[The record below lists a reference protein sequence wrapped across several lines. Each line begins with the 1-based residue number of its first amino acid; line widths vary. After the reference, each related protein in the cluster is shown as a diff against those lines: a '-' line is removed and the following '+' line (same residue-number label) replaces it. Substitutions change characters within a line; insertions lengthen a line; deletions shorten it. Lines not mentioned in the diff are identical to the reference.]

1 MCNKTK
7 QKNQVVEIL
16 RCNYYVLS
24 FIRKTY
30 FSLIVSLLFW
40 FSAKHS
46 TKVSPLEEKTNIS
59 NDLSVSSVGS
69 LAAACGL
76 DLFIINDQS
85 GSVNE
90 IENQQSRAF
99 ITTMSTRVG
108 DLGTSSD
115 ASRFSISEYAHAGT
129 WTQYSF
135 ASAGTNYTTEVA
147 DVILYG
153 SAARTLT
160 GGTSVYRAL
169 QDAKTAINNNYIS
182 GRTSPKVIFLM
193 TDAYCFQIEGAAQ
206 DVAQELKNAGYY
218 IIVMA
223 IGPAVTCTDLN
234 TIASTGGYFSAVDYL
249 TLENDAITLV
259 ENIFYQ
265 ACTNASIY
273 TPVYDLSA
281 SLTSF
286 TATGCTPGPG
296 TFSTNYTITNTG
308 SADFNANLK
317 VAFYDADPTS
327 PNANHLIT
335 QDVGTQTITAGGGTY
350 LGTLNNAA
358 LSTTSTLYAVVNID
372 GALTA
377 NALPLTYSLT
387 SSQLNENTEETTAD
401 NFSTSITRVD
411 AGTCAAQAKLSVQ
424 VNNSGQTCNNEVIY
438 EVTICNN
445 GNADAV
451 ITPTSYADTS
461 FVLTNKDIL
470 DVLPESRF
478 MEWQKTLGG
487 TLSENQYG
495 ATVVETSDGNYII
508 STETGSGIG
517 GNKTTAGFGSFDTWV
532 VKLDPKGNILWD
544 KTFGGSGTEYEG
556 ILVPTNDGGVLLGTT
571 SGSGISGNKTVASQ
585 GSNDFWAIKLDANG
599 GIDWQKGYG
608 GSAYEELND
617 IQATSDGGYIFSGSS
632 NSGISGDRTEAS
644 YGSTDYWIIK
654 VDANGNKL
662 WDKAYGGSGSDGDAH
677 IQPTNDGGYLLA
689 GYSRSPISGVKSENS
704 PTDDYWILKLSS
716 TGTILW
722 ENTLG
727 GTSNDIIRIGHTIYE
742 TSSGNFIVGGVSASG
757 IGGDKTEALNGSQD
771 IWLVTLNGTTGALTT
786 NKGIGGASS
795 SASFAANM
803 HEVPDGGLILLGS
816 NNGGIGGDK
825 TEAGQGNYDYWL
837 LKIDESSNIEWQKS
851 FGGSALD
858 FGSGM
863 EINSAGDYILV
874 GSSSSGISGDKTEAS
889 YGGSDLWVI
898 KYNEGKVLSANDCYT
913 VQYTYDVS
921 GASAGNYD
929 FSVDLIANST
939 NVAHQDPS
947 ISPDNSFTVGTT
959 TGLNGF
965 NGATQTTDNVTIGTV
980 SACPPLNLLSIAVD
994 IPDATV
1000 CEQGY
1005 TTATVTIINKS
1016 GGTFSRLDLA
1026 LNLTG
1031 TGTNYAS
1038 EPYSLTNNLV
1048 LPSINTS
1055 HASYPSI
1062 DNALFSG
1069 SGMDTLSIYALAA
1082 DTSQFNIDLEIGT
1095 GLANLSAQV
1104 LNIPTGYSTSNVT
1117 NLGTD
1122 ATGITGEANPTISGT
1137 CPAAI
1142 TAGTASISLNYTVT
1156 GATSVQWVS
1165 GTNGTFSAPNSGI
1178 SNYTVN
1184 AQDIAN
1190 GYVDFSLSG
1199 STTNNCETTVT
1210 CRVNITGVNYDY
1222 GDAPATYDLSTN
1234 TVMLAG
1240 ASTTLTDLYL
1250 GTIAPDTE
1258 ATTSASTMATGDGA
1272 DEDAMDGVALTKPA
1286 SGATGFSIP
1295 VEVTNNSASIAYL
1308 TAFIDWNDDGDFLDT
1323 LESSSQIT
1331 IAAGSGVTT
1340 NNPIFDVPNITINND
1355 VFLRLRLSTDSGSI
1369 NVPFGP
1375 APEGETEDAIIFC
1388 TDTDGDTVCDIDDI
1402 DDDNDGIRD
1411 IDEGLVAEIGVDSD
1425 VDEIDDARDADC
1437 NGSVESSNPGGN
1449 AASIHSYNSAGTET
1463 NAIGSDNARSALN
1476 TVTDYIV
1483 LDLGVEVP
1491 TGTIIEIES
1500 RVTNNT
1506 GNIMGVE
1513 ESIDAAIFN
1522 NLQTYSWGSITTE
1535 EIKIYTLS
1543 ADARYIRITLST
1555 DGGSGAVQIDNV
1567 AFQAFSI
1574 LVCNGVIGVPP
1585 PDTDSDGTPDYL
1597 DLDSDGDGCYDKIE
1611 AGVTGYTTTGATTDS
1626 LAATTAGEVGAN
1638 GLDNDIEN
1646 NDTQLATTSG
1656 SYTITQTNSGTN
1668 DFQDGALYS
1677 PDCHCSFTETDTDG
1691 DGICDSSDI
1700 DDDNDGIR
1708 DSDEC
1713 VKYLANNTST
1723 AWKGPTTST
1732 VTYNWSGLSTQT
1744 NNSTVNNGILDFHVN
1759 NTGADQRY
1767 AKTGNASYSI
1777 SFSPAV
1783 PASEIGLYI
1792 VDVDNF
1798 ALTTQSAVLTVTGAA
1813 TTNDFYASTIV
1824 NPSGLNSGTYT
1835 ASTGAI
1841 DLSGNIVDKYI
1852 LLVSNSNTLVSSLS
1866 ISFSGD
1872 ASDTVG
1878 HSWFAFSPC
1887 DTDTDGIYD
1896 YLDLDSDNDGIPDLV
1911 EAGGIDTNGDGVI
1924 DYPTDHPLSMVDL
1937 DGDGLADTYDATDS
1951 GGSTPGWTG
1960 GTAIANPDSDGD
1972 GISDANDLDSD
1983 NDGIPDLVE
1992 LGGVDSNG
2000 DGLVDTT
2007 TDADG
2012 DGFADI
2018 YDPND
2023 DGIHGIDS
2031 GESGAPLVE
2040 TNGSG
2045 NALNGETGTSL
2056 DSDGDGYADHV
2067 DLDSDGDGLSDLVEV
2082 GGVDTN
2088 GDGKVDT
2095 TTDADGDGYADI
2107 YDTDDDGTAGVEDT
2121 NDALLQTGGTD
2132 TDGDGKADD
2141 TAITFVDGE
2150 SRSLDSD
2157 GDGILDHL
2165 DLDSDNDGLSDLV
2178 EAGGVDTNGDGKV
2191 DTTTDA
2197 DGDGYAD
2204 IYDTDDDGTAGVED
2218 ASDALLQTGGTDTDS
2233 DGKAD
2238 DTAITFVDGESRS
2251 LDSDGDGILDHL
2263 DLDSDNDGL
2272 SDLVEAGGVDT
2283 NGDGKV
2289 DTTTDADGD
2298 GYADIYDT
2306 DDDGTAGVED
2316 ASDAL
2321 LQTGGTDTDSDGKAD
2336 DTAITFVDGESR
2348 SLDSDGDGILDHLDL
2363 DSDNDGLSDL
2373 VEAGGVDTNGDGKVD
2388 TTTDADG
2395 DGYAD
2400 IYDTDDDGTAGVE
2413 DASDALLQTGG
2424 TDTDGDGKADDT
2436 AITFVDGESRNVDS
2450 DGDGLADHVD
2460 LDSDGD
2466 GLSDLVEA
2474 GGVDTNGDGLVDTT
2488 TDADNDG
2495 YADIYDT
2502 DDDGTAGVEDTN
2514 DALLQ
2519 TGGTDTDGDGKADD
2533 TAITFTDGESRSLD
2547 TDGDGILDHLD
2558 LDADNDGLSDLVE
2571 AGGVDTNGD
2580 GKVDTTTD
2588 ADGDGYADIYDTDD
2602 DGTSGVEDAND
2613 ALLQTGGTDTDSD
2626 GKADDT
2632 AITFVDGESRSLDTD
2647 GDGILDHLDL
2657 DADNDGLS
2665 DLVEAGGVDS
2675 NGDGLVDTTTD
2686 ADGDGYAD
2694 IYDTDDDGTAGVED
2708 ASDALL
2714 QTGGTDT
2721 DSDGKAD
2728 DTAITFVDGE
2738 SRSLDSD
2745 SDGILDHLDL
2755 DSDNDGIPDLVEA
2768 GGIDT
2773 NGNGRVDVATDADG
2787 DGYADIYDT
2796 DDDGTLGVED
2806 ATDALVQTGGTD
2818 TDGDGKADDTAI
2830 TFIDGASNSVD
2841 SDGDGKADHLDLDSE
2856 NDGIPD
2862 LIEAGG
2868 SDPDNDGRVDTA
2880 TLPWD
2885 ADGDGLADIY
2895 DEAASDGPT
2904 GSGTNGTALIETSA
2918 DTNSDGKVNSTESM
2932 VSGGT
2937 SSIDGDGDT
2946 YPNHLDL
2953 DSDNDGITDVV
2964 ENASGNT
2971 SADHS
2976 SGTLDGIVGD
2986 NASVTD
2992 SNNDGWHDP
3001 STSAFTD
3008 TDSDG
3013 VPDYLDIDADN
3024 DGIPDYL
3031 EGVCSTCPTF
3041 AAPSGNDTDG
3051 DGLLDLYEGLTS
3063 ANANSGTNTGVSPN
3077 EDDNDGSG
3085 PADYLDTDS
3094 DNDGAYDWTEGFDS
3108 NGDGNAVDDIIL
3120 LAAAYETNNGNPG
3133 DYPTTDADADGVP
3146 DWLDNQ
3152 VSTSGY
3158 VESTRP
3164 PFLNQSSGSWVDANN
3179 NGLADI
3185 FDSAVNGSLSPIPD
3199 TDGLNDHDWRD
3210 PATTA
3215 FLPVDLVSF
3224 SGEEIGCEVVLKWT
3238 SAVEE
3243 DFRHYEIERSGDGR
3257 NFESIGMQ
3265 GGTGSSVN
3273 QTYTFTDQT
3282 AGLNNYYRLK
3292 LVDIDGAIE
3301 YSEVIIVEVECNRL
3315 ETVTIFPN
3323 PLGVR
3328 YQTLNINIKSK
3339 STQNIEMS
3347 MINALGQSIG
3357 ILKVDLELGQNR
3369 IGWDVT
3375 GLASG
3380 TYYIQFIGNGKIL
3393 KNHKF
3398 IKVDE

>member
-1 MCNKTK
+1 MNRKSSLFYNFIFLTLLYLSSHSILDVSIDNDTESLRNHDSQTIIPTNK
-7 QKNQVVEIL
+7 
-16 RCNYYVLS
+16 
-24 FIRKTY
+24 
-30 FSLIVSLLFW
+30 
-40 FSAKHS
+40 SA
-46 TKVSPLEEKTNIS
+46 
-59 NDLSVSSVGS
+59 NDYDNREVFNTIGS
-69 LAAACGL
+69 LDAACGL
-76 DLFIINDQS
+76 DVFIINDQS

-169 QDAKTAINNNYIS
+169 QDAKIAINNNYVS

-350 LGTLNNAA
+350 LGTLSNAS
-358 LSTTSTLYAVVNID
+358 LSATSTLYAVVNID
-372 GALTA
+372 GALTV
-377 NALPLTYSLT
+377 NALPLKYSLT

-424 VNNSGQTCNNEVIY
+424 VNSSGQTCNNEVVY
-438 EVTICNN
+438 EMTICNN

-451 ITPTSYADTS
+451 ITPTPYADTS

-544 KTFGGSGTEYEG
+544 KTFGGSGYDYEG

-585 GSNDFWAIKLDANG
+585 GNDDFWIIKIDANG

-608 GSAYEELND
+608 GSAYDRLSD
-617 IQATSDGGYIFSGSS
+617 VQATSDGGYIFSGSS
-632 NSGISGDRTEAS
+632 NSGISGDKTDAS
-644 YGSTDYWIIK
+644 YGGFDYWVVK

-662 WDKAYGGSGSDGDAH
+662 WDKAYGGSGNDGDAV

-727 GTSNDIIRIGHTIYE
+727 GTSYDIIRIGHTIYE
-742 TSSGNFIVGGVSASG
+742 TSSGNFIVGGVSVSG

-795 SASFAANM
+795 SASFAASM
-803 HEVPDGGLILLGS
+803 HEVPDGGLVLLGS

-863 EINSAGDYILV
+863 EINSAGDYILT

-929 FSVDLIANST
+929 FSVDLIANNT

-965 NGATQTTDNVTIGTV
+965 NGATQTADNVTIGTV
-980 SACPPLNLLSIAVD
+980 SACPSGDLLSIAVD

-1095 GLANLSAQV
+1095 GLANLSAQL
-1104 LNIPTGYSTSNVT
+1104 LNIPTGNNTTNQS

-1137 CPAAI
+1137 CPASI

-1156 GATSVQWVS
+1156 GATSIQWVS

-1222 GDAPATYDLSTN
+1222 GDAPSTYDLNTN

-1240 ASTTLTDLYL
+1240 ASTTLAGLYL

-1258 ATTSASTMATGDGA
+1258 STTSASTMATGDGA

-1611 AGVTGYTTTGATTDS
+1611 AGVTGYTTNGSVTDS
-1626 LAATTAGEVGAN
+1626 LAATTVGEVGTN
-1638 GLDNDIEN
+1638 GLDDDIESD
-1646 NDTQLATTSG
+1646 DTQSATTSG

-1668 DFQDGALYS
+1668 DFQDAAVQAPACFCYTNPQATELQVSLDGSINGVDDCGNLVEFEIEMLSAEIGTIYDLNVAITIPSSHSMLLESSSAEVLYPESGA
-1677 PDCHCSFTETDTDG
+1677 
-1691 DGICDSSDI
+1691 
-1700 DDDNDGIR
+1700 
-1708 DSDEC
+1708 
-1713 VKYLANNTST
+1713 
-1723 AWKGPTTST
+1723 
-1732 VTYNWSGLSTQT
+1732 
-1744 NNSTVNNGILDFHVN
+1744 
-1759 NTGADQRY
+1759 Y
-1767 AKTGNASYSI
+1767 ASI
-1777 SFSPAV
+1777 SDP
-1783 PASEIGLYI
+1783 I
-1792 VDVDNF
+1792 
-1798 ALTTQSAVLTVTGAA
+1798 
-1813 TTNDFYASTIV
+1813 
-1824 NPSGLNSGTYT
+1824 
-1835 ASTGAI
+1835 
-1841 DLSGNIVDKYI
+1841 LSGNIYTI
-1852 LLVSNSNTLVSSLS
+1852 TGANMSST
-1866 ISFSGD
+1866 IG
-1872 ASDTVG
+1872 
-1878 HSWFAFSPC
+1878 
-1887 DTDTDGIYD
+1887 
-1896 YLDLDSDNDGIPDLV
+1896 
-1911 EAGGIDTNGDGVI
+1911 TNG
-1924 DYPTDHPLSMVDL
+1924 
-1937 DGDGLADTYDATDS
+1937 
-1951 GGSTPGWTG
+1951 
-1960 GTAIANPDSDGD
+1960 
-1972 GISDANDLDSD
+1972 
-1983 NDGIPDLVE
+1983 LV
-1992 LGGVDSNG
+1992 G
-2000 DGLVDTT
+2000 T
-2007 TDADG
+2007 TDVTANLVKLKFNMTLESNFEPG
-2012 DGFADI
+2012 DFLSLQITGTDVCNDPIDAVNLI
-2018 YDPND
+2018 YDPNAIFEKPTGIGLDDATDDWAMAWGDYND
-2023 DGIHGIDS
+2023 DGFVDLFVS
-2031 GESGAPLVE
+2031 NYDDTQA
-2040 TNGSG
+2040 
-2045 NALNGETGTSL
+2045 NALYKN
-2056 DSDGDGYADHV
+2056 DGDGTFTKIITGEIV
-2067 DLDSDGDGLSDLVEV
+2067 TDLATSIGATWGD
-2082 GGVDTN
+2082 
-2088 GDGKVDT
+2088 
-2095 TTDADGDGYADI
+2095 Y
-2107 YDTDDDGTAGVEDT
+2107 
-2121 NDALLQTGGTD
+2121 
-2132 TDGDGKADD
+2132 
-2141 TAITFVDGE
+2141 
-2150 SRSLDSD
+2150 
-2157 GDGILDHL
+2157 
-2165 DLDSDNDGLSDLV
+2165 DNDGDLDLFV
-2178 EAGGVDTNGDGKV
+2178 ANHIGYQNFLYRNNGDETFTRVINDPIVNNTYYGMGAAW
-2191 DTTTDA
+2191 A
-2197 DGDGYAD
+2197 DY
-2204 IYDTDDDGTAGVED
+2204 
-2218 ASDALLQTGGTDTDS
+2218 
-2233 DGKAD
+2233 
-2238 DTAITFVDGESRS
+2238 
-2251 LDSDGDGILDHL
+2251 
-2263 DLDSDNDGL
+2263 
-2272 SDLVEAGGVDT
+2272 
-2283 NGDGKV
+2283 
-2289 DTTTDADGD
+2289 
-2298 GYADIYDT
+2298 
-2306 DDDGTAGVED
+2306 
-2316 ASDAL
+2316 
-2321 LQTGGTDTDSDGKAD
+2321 
-2336 DTAITFVDGESR
+2336 
-2348 SLDSDGDGILDHLDL
+2348 
-2363 DSDNDGLSDL
+2363 
-2373 VEAGGVDTNGDGKVD
+2373 
-2388 TTTDADG
+2388 
-2395 DGYAD
+2395 
-2400 IYDTDDDGTAGVE
+2400 
-2413 DASDALLQTGG
+2413 
-2424 TDTDGDGKADDT
+2424 
-2436 AITFVDGESRNVDS
+2436 
-2450 DGDGLADHVD
+2450 
-2460 LDSDGD
+2460 
-2466 GLSDLVEA
+2466 
-2474 GGVDTNGDGLVDTT
+2474 
-2488 TDADNDG
+2488 DNDG
-2495 YADIYDT
+2495 YLDLFLADYFSTRYNKLYYNNGDGTFTEDNAAAPSLESGFSIAGVWGDYNNDGLQDLYVVNSSGSNNSLYKNLGNRSFQKITTGSIVTDGGTSTGASWGDYNNDGYLDLFVSNGGNQVNFLYQNNGDETFTKITSGDIVTDTGQSHGSAWADYDNDGDLDLYVSNDQGQNNFIYANNGDGTFTKVTNVISQDGGKSFGAGWADIDNDGDLDLYVTNRDDNENFIYTNTRGKCQSNLCIVLEGTNSNRSGIGAKVHVKANIYGIDT
-2502 DDDGTAGVEDTN
+2502 WQMKEVSS
-2514 DALLQ
+2514 Q
-2519 TGGTDTDGDGKADD
+2519 TGGGIGGQNEVKQIFGLGDATIVDSIKIEWPSGIVQYLTNEPVGGCLDILETQGSEVCGKAYFDENGNCTWD
-2533 TAITFTDGESRSLD
+2533 STELVIPDREILITPGNRMIKTDENGDYSIFLLPDTYTVTQGTSTVWNESCTTEHLVTVVGNNNQYCNNDFANTAINQVP
-2547 TDGDGILDHLD
+2547 D
-2558 LDADNDGLSDLVE
+2558 LA
-2571 AGGVDTNGD
+2571 VDINAAPQRIGFHNL
-2580 GKVDTTTD
+2580 
-2588 ADGDGYADIYDTDD
+2588 I
-2602 DGTSGVEDAND
+2602 
-2613 ALLQTGGTDTDSD
+2613 
-2626 GKADDT
+2626 
-2632 AITFVDGESRSLDTD
+2632 AIT
-2647 GDGILDHLDL
+2647 
-2657 DADNDGLS
+2657 
-2665 DLVEAGGVDS
+2665 
-2675 NGDGLVDTTTD
+2675 
-2686 ADGDGYAD
+2686 Y
-2694 IYDTDDDGTAGVED
+2694 
-2708 ASDALL
+2708 
-2714 QTGGTDT
+2714 
-2721 DSDGKAD
+2721 
-2728 DTAITFVDGE
+2728 
-2738 SRSLDSD
+2738 
-2745 SDGILDHLDL
+2745 
-2755 DSDNDGIPDLVEA
+2755 
-2768 GGIDT
+2768 
-2773 NGNGRVDVATDADG
+2773 
-2787 DGYADIYDT
+2787 
-2796 DDDGTLGVED
+2796 
-2806 ATDALVQTGGTD
+2806 
-2818 TDGDGKADDTAI
+2818 
-2830 TFIDGASNSVD
+2830 
-2841 SDGDGKADHLDLDSE
+2841 
-2856 NDGIPD
+2856 
-2862 LIEAGG
+2862 
-2868 SDPDNDGRVDTA
+2868 
-2880 TLPWD
+2880 
-2885 ADGDGLADIY
+2885 
-2895 DEAASDGPT
+2895 
-2904 GSGTNGTALIETSA
+2904 
-2918 DTNSDGKVNSTESM
+2918 
-2932 VSGGT
+2932 
-2937 SSIDGDGDT
+2937 
-2946 YPNHLDL
+2946 
-2953 DSDNDGITDVV
+2953 
-2964 ENASGNT
+2964 
-2971 SADHS
+2971 
-2976 SGTLDGIVGD
+2976 
-2986 NASVTD
+2986 
-2992 SNNDGWHDP
+2992 
-3001 STSAFTD
+3001 
-3008 TDSDG
+3008 
-3013 VPDYLDIDADN
+3013 
-3024 DGIPDYL
+3024 
-3031 EGVCSTCPTF
+3031 
-3041 AAPSGNDTDG
+3041 
-3051 DGLLDLYEGLTS
+3051 
-3063 ANANSGTNTGVSPN
+3063 TNTGTQPATNSVMTLTLDPEVIPIECSIPWDTYGNNEVTWNLGTIDIGESVTLFFKDSIAATTPVGEIVNFLVSI
-3077 EDDNDGSG
+3077 S
-3085 PADYLDTDS
+3085 S
-3094 DNDGAYDWTEGFDS
+3094 DQTE
-3108 NGDGNAVDDIIL
+3108 VII
-3120 LAAAYETNNGNPG
+3120 
-3133 DYPTTDADADGVP
+3133 
-3146 DWLDNQ
+3146 
-3152 VSTSGY
+3152 
-3158 VESTRP
+3158 
-3164 PFLNQSSGSWVDANN
+3164 ANN
-3179 NGLADI
+3179 NDVEAQPAVGGFDPNDILVHPEGYIEKDQELVYTIRFQNVGNIAASTIRVENQLFNSLDIETFQMGLASHNYRLDI
-3185 FDSAVNGSLSPIPD
+3185 EDGNKLVWTFENINLADSTSNETESHGFIIYKILPKGDLKDGDRIPNKAQIYFDNNLPIHTNVVFNTIGEEPKVTFAEVGKLQIYPNPSL
-3199 TDGLNDHDWRD
+3199 GK
-3210 PATTA
+3210 
-3215 FLPVDLVSF
+3215 VSF
-3224 SGEEIGCEVVLKWT
+3224 EITSEDRQVV
-3238 SAVEE
+3238 
-3243 DFRHYEIERSGDGR
+3243 
-3257 NFESIGMQ
+3257 
-3265 GGTGSSVN
+3265 
-3273 QTYTFTDQT
+3273 
-3282 AGLNNYYRLK
+3282 
-3292 LVDIDGAIE
+3292 
-3301 YSEVIIVEVECNRL
+3301 
-3315 ETVTIFPN
+3315 
-3323 PLGVR
+3323 
-3328 YQTLNINIKSK
+3328 NIKS
-3339 STQNIEMS
+3339 
-3347 MINALGQSIG
+3347 LSIFDITGKVILRKESLLDSKFIIGEG
-3357 ILKVDLELGQNR
+3357 ILPPGFYGVEARGEDNLSY
-3369 IGWDVT
+3369 IGR
-3375 GLASG
+3375 LI
-3380 TYYIQFIGNGKIL
+3380 IQ
-3393 KNHKF
+3393 
-3398 IKVDE
+3398 